1 MMKMYRFEICDM
13 NDNHITN
20 YAVRAIC
27 LEQAKL
33 KTATWLH
40 NCYPSRNLSDLQIH
54 SLL

>member
-1 MMKMYRFEICDM
+1 MRLYRFEICDM
-13 NDNHITN
+13 NGNHITF
-20 YAVRAIC
+20 YAVRAVS

-40 NCYPSRNLSDLQIH
+40 NYYPSRNLSDLQIH